1 MKIIKCVMFLCVV
14 LITLPVQAAER
25 TISIDGVGK
34 VSAKPDTV
42 ELRVA
47 VIGNAASAAVA
58 MTTASRKA
66 AAVLKKLAAH
76 GIADKDIQTGSVSL
90 NPVYQRAQNNQ
101 QQEPKVIGY
110 RAAIDNRVR
119 LRAMDSLGKVID
131 DLLQAG
137 ADRLDGIHFLLAD
150 TDALMVEARKKAVKD
165 ALAKALQLSAA
176 AGVELGQVISITDTA
191 AGGPVP
197 QQRMMAVSSARAG
210 APVMPGEISVMV
222 RVHMVMAIR

>member
-1 MKIIKCVMFLCVV
+1 MRIIKYVMFLCVV
-14 LITLPVQAAER
+14 LIALPVQAAER
-25 TISIDGVGK
+25 TISIDGVGE

-58 MTTASRKA
+58 MTTASNKA
-66 AAVLKKLAAH
+66 AAVLKKLSAH

-90 NPVYQRAQNNQ
+90 NPVYQRNQNNQ

-110 RAAIDNRVR
+110 RAAIDNLVR
-119 LRAMDSLGKVID
+119 LRAMESLGKVID

-137 ADRLDGIHFLLAD
+137 ADRLDGIHFFLAD
-150 TDALMVEARKKAVKD
+150 TDALMAEARKKAVKD
-165 ALAKALQLSAA
+165 ALAKAAQLSTA
-176 AGVELGQVISITDTA
+176 AGVELGQVISITDAA
-191 AGGPVP
+191 AGGPLP
-197 QQRMMAVSSARAG
+197 QQRMMAISSARAG
-210 APVMPGEISVMV
+210 APVMPGEIRIMV

>member
-1 MKIIKCVMFLCVV
+1 VRIIKYVMFLCVV
-14 LITLPVQAAER
+14 LIALPVQAAER
-25 TISIDGVGK
+25 TISIDGVGE

-58 MTTASRKA
+58 MTTASNKA
-66 AAVLKKLAAH
+66 AAVLKKLSAH

-90 NPVYQRAQNNQ
+90 NPVYQRNQNNQ

-110 RAAIDNRVR
+110 RAAIDNLVR
-119 LRAMDSLGKVID
+119 LRAMESLGKVID

-137 ADRLDGIHFLLAD
+137 ADRLDGIHFFLAD
-150 TDALMVEARKKAVKD
+150 TDALMAEARKKAVKD
-165 ALAKALQLSAA
+165 ALAKAAQLSTA
-176 AGVELGQVISITDTA
+176 AGVELGQVISITDAA
-191 AGGPVP
+191 AGGPLP
-197 QQRMMAVSSARAG
+197 QQRMMAISSARAG
-210 APVMPGEISVMV
+210 APVMPGEIRIMV

>member
-1 MKIIKCVMFLCVV
+1 MRIIKYVMFLCVV
-14 LITLPVQAAER
+14 LIALPVQAAER
-25 TISIDGVGK
+25 TISIDGVGE

-58 MTTASRKA
+58 MTTASNKA
-66 AAVLKKLAAH
+66 AAVLKKLSAH

-90 NPVYQRAQNNQ
+90 NPVYQRNQNNQ

-110 RAAIDNRVR
+110 RAAIDNLVR
-119 LRAMDSLGKVID
+119 LRAMESLGKVID

-137 ADRLDGIHFLLAD
+137 ADRLDGIHFFLAD
-150 TDALMVEARKKAVKD
+150 TDALMAEARKKAVKD
-165 ALAKALQLSAA
+165 ALAKAAQLSIA
-176 AGVELGQVISITDTA
+176 AGVELGQVISITDAA
-191 AGGPVP
+191 AGGPLP
-197 QQRMMAVSSARAG
+197 QQRMMAISSARAG
-210 APVMPGEISVMV
+210 APVMPGEIRIMV